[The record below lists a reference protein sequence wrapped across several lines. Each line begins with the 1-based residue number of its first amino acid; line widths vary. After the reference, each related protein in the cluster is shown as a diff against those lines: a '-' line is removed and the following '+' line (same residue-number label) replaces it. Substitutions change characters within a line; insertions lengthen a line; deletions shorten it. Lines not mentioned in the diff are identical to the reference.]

1 MARKADNF
9 IDQLKSLRQPPVFRV
24 KPHFGQ
30 TLPAGGAAAKSAPK
44 LRRQRGDRVLRKPHG
59 HPHLTD
65 GAFGAVMD
73 HCGAEPGAVA
83 SIAFID
89 MLNDLFA
96 ALMFEINVNVGRL
109 VAGLR
114 DKAFKHHG
122 ANFGADRGDPQSI
135 AYHRIGRRAAALT

>member
-9 IDQLKSLRQPPVFRV
+9 IDKLKGLRQPPVLGV

-44 LRRQRGDRVLRKPHG
+44 LPRQRGHRVLRKPHG
-59 HPHLTD
+59 HPYLTD

-73 HCGAEPGAVA
+73 HRGAEPGAVA
-83 SIAFID
+83 AIARID
-89 MLNDLFA
+89 MLDHLFA
-96 ALMFEINVNVGRL
+96 ALVLEINVNVGRL
-109 VAGLR
+109 VPGLR

-122 ANFGADRGDPQSI
+122 ANLGADRCDPQSI
-135 AYHRIGRRAAALT
+135 AYHRIGRRTAPLT